1 MTDDNLNTERAGVN
15 TKILAERF
23 IGGQDSFG
31 QNIRV
36 GTRSDADLASHYPY
50 SPERHRLSVDGN
62 RQFIQYDGEPT
73 QFTDIGDGFELAPQ
87 ADGEVV
93 TLKTAERFR
102 YTVQFVVKWSIA
114 FKINQ
119 SLQSGDAWVVGFGNP
134 DLENSTDDTPG
145 PNADGWFV
153 YQNNTNNPDEATLA
167 EYRGGLSVDET
178 IVSFSE
184 LPESWGRLAG
194 ETNWYNVGETNLI
207 ETFVEKENGDTE
219 QRNSEIGTVGIGEGK
234 GPETANKQ
242 LYASV
247 KAGDGAGSL
256 TFEAGSMGIQTLGNI
271 TPIVRPKSFKFDLD
285 YTLTSGEYEPLAAV
299 RVDPDRSEV
308 TSEVINLKPLEFS
321 ADNSVELLLQVF
333 DESNVLDGS
342 GNTLTDS
349 DYTTPEPLSPTNS
362 TLEFSTAVE
371 QVVDRDGAT
380 QTSVVK
386 PGGYQVGAGFLSTS
400 GGEFA
405 QTQSQT
411 EKRLIPDR
419 DIAVI
424 MAKSDATGTVT
435 GDFQWKEQW

>member
-1 MTDDNLNTERAGVN
+1 MSEDILNTERAGAN
-15 TKILAERF
+15 TKVFAETFLR
-23 IGGQDSFG
+23 GQDSFG

-50 SPERHRLSVDGN
+50 SPERYRLSVDGG
-62 RQFIQYDGEPT
+62 RQFIQYNGEPT
-73 QFTDIGDGFELAPQ
+73 QFTDFGDGFELAPQ

-119 SLQSGDAWVVGFGNP
+119 TLQAGDVWVVGFGNP
-134 DLENSTDDTPG
+134 DLENATDDTPG

-153 YQNNTNNPDEATLA
+153 YQNASNNADEATLA
-167 EYRGGLSVDET
+167 EYRDGTSVDET
-178 IVSFSE
+178 TVSFSE

-207 ETFVEKENGDTE
+207 ESFVEKENGNTE
-219 QRNSEIGTVGIGEGK
+219 QRNQEIGTVGVLKGK

-242 LYASV
+242 LHASV

-256 TFEAGSMGIQTLGNI
+256 TFEVGSLGIQTLGNI
-271 TPIVRPKSFKFDLD
+271 TPIVRSKSFKFNLD

-299 RVDPDRSEV
+299 RVDPDRSQV
-308 TSEVINLKPLEFS
+308 TSEAVNLEPLEFT
-321 ADNSVELLLQVF
+321 ADDSVELSLQVF
-333 DESNVLDGS
+333 DESNVLNGS
-342 GNTLTDS
+342 GNVLVDS
-349 DYTTPEPLSPTNS
+349 DYKTPVPLSPINS
-362 TLEFSTAVE
+362 TLEVSNAVE
-371 QVVDRDGAT
+371 QVVDRDGTA
-380 QTSVVK
+380 QTSVAK

-411 EKRLIPDR
+411 EKRLIPDG

-435 GDFQWKEQW
+435 GDYQWKEQW